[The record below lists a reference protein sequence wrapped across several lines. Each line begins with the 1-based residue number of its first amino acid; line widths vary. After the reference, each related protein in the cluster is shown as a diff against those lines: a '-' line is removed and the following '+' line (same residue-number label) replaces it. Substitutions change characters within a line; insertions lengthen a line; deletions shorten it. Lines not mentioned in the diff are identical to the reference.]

1 MYLMCVHV
9 CTYVGSLKY
18 LCLSYTHIHRQKT
31 HTHTHRWKGRGGER
45 ERERERELKLAQY
58 YNIPGPVHIAWVPLG
73 SLSPR
78 CV

>member
-18 LCLSYTHIHRQKT
+18 LCLSYTHIHRQTDT
-31 HTHTHRWKGRGGER
+31 HTQMERKGGER